1 MFFRAFGYFFTVQ
14 NIEVKKINLIV
25 IIIAFAFLTAC
36 KSGPGERVTKVDKQP
51 QIEPGYTGITIPV
64 NIAPLNFIL
73 KEKGDSYAVTITSEA
88 GESIEILSREGEII
102 VPEKKWRSL
111 LNSAAG
117 QKITYKTFVKNA
129 GKWIEFESFS
139 NSVSKAPIP
148 PYVLYRLLYP
158 GYESWK
164 EMSIMQ
170 RSLETFDEK
179 AVIKNEVVDENCV
192 NCHAVNQQN
201 PANFMFH
208 VRGSMGGTFFVLEGD
223 LQKFN
228 LKTKEM
234 ENGATYPRWHPSGK
248 FVAFSSN
255 KVVQQFHS
263 SEQKKIEVS
272 DLESSLLLYNVT
284 ENSIQP
290 VTFKNSNLFMDTY
303 PEWSPDGKYLY
314 FCRAKQI
321 DKNYLYSDI
330 RYNLYRTAFN
340 GETKSFSAEEL
351 VFNADTI
358 GKSVSFPRISPD
370 GKQLI
375 FTLHNYGCFPIWH
388 KEADLWSINLED
400 FSTKPVAVNSDFT
413 ESYHSWSANGRW
425 LIFSSKRDD
434 GLSARPYIAYIDES
448 GNAHKPFILPQK
460 DPLFYSR
467 FLKTFNIPEFS
478 ESDFSFL
485 PGEIRK
491 AAQKEAKPAKW
502 LNQ

>member
-1 MFFRAFGYFFTVQ
+1 MKK
-14 NIEVKKINLIV
+14 NILQAIILVFAIVSGCIDRPDKNIGKI
-25 IIIAFAFLTAC
+25 
-36 KSGPGERVTKVDKQP
+36 EKQP
-51 QIEPGYTGITIPV
+51 TIEPDYAGITIPL
-64 NIAPLNFIL
+64 NIAPLNFIIR
-73 KEKGDSYAVTITSEA
+73 EKGESFAVTISSGA
-88 GESIEILSREGEII
+88 GENIEIFSGNGEIK
-102 VPEKKWRSL
+102 VAEKKWRSL
-111 LNSAAG
+111 LQSAAG
-117 QKITYKTFVKNA
+117 KEITYTVRVKNA
-129 GKWIEFESFS
+129 GKWSEFASFS
-139 NSVSKAPIP
+139 NTVSEVPAP

-170 RSLETFDEK
+170 RSLESFDEK
-179 AVIKNEVVDENCV
+179 AVIKNEAVDQNCV

-208 VRGSMGGTFFVLEGD
+208 VRGSLGGTFFVSEGD
-223 LQKFN
+223 LQRFN

-255 KVVQQFHS
+255 KVVQQFHAL
-263 SEQKKIEVS
+263 EQKKIEVS
-272 DLESSLLLYNVT
+272 DLESSLLLYSVS
-284 ENSIQP
+284 ENTIQP
-290 VTFKNSNLFMDTY
+290 ILFENSNLYMDTY
-303 PEWSPDGKYLY
+303 PEWSSDGKYLY

-321 DKNYLYSDI
+321 GKNYLYSDV
-330 RYNLYRTAFN
+330 RYNLYRVQFN
-340 GETKSFSAEEL
+340 TENKEFGKEEL
-351 VFNADTI
+351 VFEADTL

-370 GKQLI
+370 GRHLI

-388 KEADLWSINLED
+388 KEADLWSLNLAD
-400 FSTKPVAVNSDFT
+400 FSAKPLDVNSDFT
-413 ESYHSWSANGRW
+413 DSYHSWSANGHW

-434 GLSARPYIAYIDES
+434 GLSARPYIAFFGDD
-448 GNAHKPFILPQK
+448 GNAHKPFVLPQK

-478 ESDFSFL
+478 EADFAFL

-491 AAQKEAKPAKW
+491 AAQKEAKPAQW